1 MPLLQ
6 ILRPT
11 LPILIGASV
20 MLSLSMGL
28 RQSLG
33 IFLQPLTH
41 DVAISVSNF
50 TRAIAVQNLA
60 WGFLQPLAGAFTVR
74 FGFRAIMMV
83 GAVLY
88 VAGISLMAGAQGF
101 LSVRIGAGV
110 LIGTSLACT
119 AAAIAMSVAARAV
132 PATGRSTLLGIVSA
146 AGSLDALLSAPIG
159 QLLNEGYGWRT
170 GMVGFVILSVLML
183 PAAWFAGKVDQVPL
197 PPRGVDDIA
206 DTSAAVAVKIA
217 FGNASFVVMTLAYF
231 VCGMQLVFL
240 TTHLP
245 SYLAI
250 CGMDPML
257 SAQTLGMIG
266 GFNVLGSLFFGWAGG
281 RWNKVAL
288 LGGIYIFRSL
298 ALAWYF
304 MLPPSPASTLLFG
317 AIMGFLWMG
326 VGPLVAGAVAEM
338 FGPQRQARMPGLPF
352 MSHQL
357 GSFMGAYGGGLIYDA
372 LGSYN
377 MAWRIGVAL
386 GLAGG
391 ITQVAFALFRPSE
404 PPMGAGGEIATKD
417 RVSSRGFEGMHEQRW
432 RRVRLT
438 ADLYYS

>member
-11 LPILIGASV
+11 LPILIGASI
-20 MLSLSMGL
+20 MLTLSMGL

-33 IFLQPLTH
+33 IFLQPLTQDIH
-41 DVAISVSNF
+41 ISVCDF
-50 TRAIAVQNLA
+50 TLALAVQKLA
-60 WGFLQPLAGAFTVR
+60 WGILKQLAGAMTVR
-74 FGFRAIMMV
+74 YGFRPTMRV
-83 GAVLY
+83 GALCY
-88 VAGISLMAGAQGF
+88 IAGLALMAGAQGM
-101 LSVRIGAGV
+101 LSVMIGGGI
-110 LIGTSLACT
+110 LIGISLACT

-132 PATGRSTLLGIVSA
+132 PATVRSTVMGIVSA
-146 AGSLDALLSAPIG
+146 AGSLGALLSAPIG
-159 QLLNEGYGWRT
+159 QLLNEGYGWRI

-183 PAAWFAGKVDQVPL
+183 PAAWYAGKVDKVPL
-197 PPRGVDDIA
+197 PPRGADDIA

-250 CGMDPML
+250 CGLDPML

-281 RWNKVAL
+281 RWNKLAL

-304 MLPPSPASTLLFG
+304 MLPPSPATTLLFG
-317 AIMGFLWMG
+317 AIMGFLWLG
-326 VGPLVAGAVAEM
+326 VGPLVAGAVADL
-338 FGPQRQARMPGLPF
+338 FGLQWQAMIQGLAF

-357 GSFMGAYGGGLIYDA
+357 GSFVGAYGGGLIYDA
-372 LGSYN
+372 LGSYT
-377 MAWRIGVAL
+377 MAWGIGVAR
-386 GLAGG
+386 GLAAG
-391 ITQVAFALFRPSE
+391 IIQVTFALLRPTE
-404 PPMGAGGEIATKD
+404 PPLVAA
-417 RVSSRGFEGMHEQRW
+417 R
-432 RRVRLT
+432 
-438 ADLYYS
+438 

>member
-1 MPLLQ
+1 MPLFK

-11 LPILIGASV
+11 LPILIGASL
-20 MLSLSMGL
+20 MLTLSMGL

-33 IFLQPLTH
+33 IFMQPLTH
-41 DVAISVSNF
+41 DIGISVSDF
-50 TRAIAVQNLA
+50 TLAIAMQNLA
-60 WGFLQPLAGAFTVR
+60 WGFLQPLAGAMTVR
-74 FGFRAIMMV
+74 YGFRAIMVV
-83 GAVLY
+83 GALFY
-88 VAGISLMAGAQGF
+88 IAGLMLMASAHGFVSVLIGGGA
-101 LSVRIGAGV
+101 

-132 PATGRSTLLGIVSA
+132 PATVRSTVLGMVSA
-146 AGSLDALLSAPIG
+146 AGSLGALLSAPLG
-159 QLLNEGYGWRT
+159 QILNEGYGWRV
-170 GMVGFVILSVLML
+170 GMAGFVILSLAL
-183 PAAWFAGKVDQVPL
+183 IPAAWFAGGVDKIPL
-197 PPRGVDDIA
+197 PKPSSDDIGN
-206 DTSAAVAVKIA
+206 TSAGVAVKVA
-217 FGNASFVVMTLAYF
+217 FGNASFVVMTCAYF

-250 CGMDPML
+250 CGLDPML

-266 GFNVLGSLFFGWAGG
+266 GFNVLGSLFFGWAGQ
-281 RWNKVAL
+281 RWNKLAL
-288 LGGIYIFRSL
+288 LGGIYIFRSI

-304 MLPPSPASTLLFG
+304 TLPPTPASTLLFG

-338 FGPQRQARMPGLPF
+338 FGLRWQAMIQGLAF

-357 GSFMGAYGGGLIYDA
+357 GSFLGAYGGGLIYDA
-372 LGSYN
+372 LGSYT

-391 ITQVAFALFRPSE
+391 IIQVAFALIRPSE
-404 PPMGAGGEIATKD
+404 PPLAQA
-417 RVSSRGFEGMHEQRW
+417 RS
-432 RRVRLT
+432 
-438 ADLYYS
+438 